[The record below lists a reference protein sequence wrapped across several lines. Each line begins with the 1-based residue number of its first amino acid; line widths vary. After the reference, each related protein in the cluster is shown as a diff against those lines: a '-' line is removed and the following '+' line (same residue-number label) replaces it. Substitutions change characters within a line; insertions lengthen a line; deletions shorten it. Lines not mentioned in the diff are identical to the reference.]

1 MVARLSKTE
10 VARLVARSVET
21 PDEVLLFQASS
32 DEDAAAWVDCINGV
46 LAARGDES
54 VVNEYIIGLKDDAAR
69 GTPVRTPPAPARLA
83 DHLFVFP
90 FKVASFVSA
99 VFPAFLVAAN
109 LEIRFVVAA
118 RVCACVMPDRPPPKR
133 YRNSFIF
140 RALAVWLP
148 CLPCRPSSVRLFC
161 LLMTLWMV
169 WLFAL
174 ALTG

>member
-90 FKVASFVSA
+90 SKSPASSPPS
-99 VFPAFLVAAN
+99 FPPFL
-109 LEIRFVVAA
+109 
-118 RVCACVMPDRPPPKR
+118 
-133 YRNSFIF
+133 
-140 RALAVWLP
+140 
-148 CLPCRPSSVRLFC
+148 
-161 LLMTLWMV
+161 
-169 WLFAL
+169 
-174 ALTG
+174 